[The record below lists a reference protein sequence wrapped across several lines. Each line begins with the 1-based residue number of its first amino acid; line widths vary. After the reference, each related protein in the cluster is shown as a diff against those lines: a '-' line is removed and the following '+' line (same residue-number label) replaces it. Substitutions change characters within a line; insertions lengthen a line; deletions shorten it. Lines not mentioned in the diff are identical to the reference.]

1 MTAGFFYI
9 TNFGLTEKE
18 VNRQFAIARDFYTL
32 PYSEKIKY
40 RGPMEQDGKVPYQFS
55 KRNI

>member
-40 RGPMEQDGKVPYQFS
+40 RGPMEQEGNIPY
-55 KRNI
+55 